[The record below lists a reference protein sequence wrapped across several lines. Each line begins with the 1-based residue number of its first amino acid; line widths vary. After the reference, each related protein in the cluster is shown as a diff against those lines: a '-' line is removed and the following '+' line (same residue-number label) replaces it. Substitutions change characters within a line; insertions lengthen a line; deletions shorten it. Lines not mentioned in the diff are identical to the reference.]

1 MSVSITELDSGSEF
15 SSNMS
20 CPALEAVSQ
29 LHQPQWTA
37 PKSCTFQASV
47 GASAPCSSAL
57 EMSRKSSQR
66 APLAN
71 EGVMLAT
78 GGVGLAQ
85 SYRRSTSSAFAQLQR
100 RLYSSASPAAPPP
113 NPQPPAVK
121 FRNYPFRYAIVFPV
135 LHSSIAWTLLGPTY
149 LFLSS
154 TGLTPLFLAGPQ
166 GAAMLKT
173 RIPSFVPNGVLY
185 GLNDCRSK
193 SGRDEV
199 TVEEWME
206 VVLRKAA
213 KNTWGAAK
221 TVRGLVNSFSSSGS
235 GKNAESKAPS
245 KLEQVAYEFGQ
256 KGLPDGRDAQSSE
269 DVGSSKWGAWFSRA
283 KDVGDAVL
291 NQSSSS
297 SQQQG
302 TREFE
307 SEEDP
312 ESVRHRATTAMR
324 GYISSQAEGIKVR
337 DLADAA
343 AAWVLVK
350 VRFAF

>member
-1 MSVSITELDSGSEF
+1 
-15 SSNMS
+15 
-20 CPALEAVSQ
+20 
-29 LHQPQWTA
+29 
-37 PKSCTFQASV
+37 
-47 GASAPCSSAL
+47 
-57 EMSRKSSQR
+57 MSRKSSQTT
-66 APLAN
+66 PLTT
-71 EGVMLAT
+71 EGMMLAT
-78 GGVGLAQ
+78 GGAGLAQ
-85 SYRRSTSSAFAQLQR
+85 SYRHSTSSAFAQLQR

-121 FRNYPFRYAIVFPV
+121 FRNYPLRYAIVFPV

-149 LFLSS
+149 LFLSA

-173 RIPSFVPNGVLY
+173 RIPSLVPNGVLY

-256 KGLPDGRDAQSSE
+256 KGLPDGQDAQSSE

-291 NQSSSS
+291 NHNNSSS
-297 SQQQG
+297 SQQQQG
-302 TREFE
+302 AKGVE
-307 SEEDP
+307 SEEEDP

-350 VRFAF
+350 CLLPVRIPLSLWLTPKVVRASLRRAL